1 MLIAI
6 KSLKP
11 FFDID
16 FLRKKNLSSIK
27 MSKYSSARYCQKRFF
42 KKKAC
47 ERYQDLSEKEE
58 EKKHQYGCKRYKNFQ
73 EMKNKV

>member
-1 MLIAI
+1 
-6 KSLKP
+6 
-11 FFDID
+11 
-16 FLRKKNLSSIK
+16 
-27 MSKYSSARYCQKRFF
+27 MSKYSSARYCQKQRFF

-58 EKKHQYGCKRYKNFQ
+58 EEKHEYGCKRYKNFQ